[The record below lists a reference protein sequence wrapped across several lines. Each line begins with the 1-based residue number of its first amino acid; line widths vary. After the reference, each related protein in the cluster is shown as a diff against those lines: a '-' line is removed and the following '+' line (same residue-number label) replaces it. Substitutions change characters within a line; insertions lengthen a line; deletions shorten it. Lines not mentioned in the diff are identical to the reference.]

1 MLFSN
6 PRNISEAA
14 AAEPSTELLDPEKTP
29 EVKDMVKELEDDLA
43 DIELEVSDKD
53 KKTDGDVLV
62 TAESVALME
71 SATTYGGAKYLI
83 RFEDLRSVMESEAEM
98 AAEAEAEPGEAPTP
112 EQVEEH
118 MPEPQNVIDDIA
130 EKNGVEPEQV
140 AVVITAESMRMIAR
154 GALLEAKCGQ
164 DAECT
169 RKLKQTKKIVHAMK
183 EAGCKMVGSD
193 KKCKKDDCDGEECKK
208 ED

>member
-14 AAEPSTELLDPEKTP
+14 ATEEVLNPENTP
-29 EVKDMVKELEDDLA
+29 EVKDVVKELEEDLA

-53 KKTDGDVLV
+53 KKADGDLMV
-62 TAESVALME
+62 TKESVALME
-71 SATTYGGAKYLI
+71 SASTYGNAKYLL
-83 RFEDLRSVMESEAEM
+83 RFEDLRAVMESEAEM
-98 AAEAEAEPGEAPTP
+98 AAEAEVEAGEAPTP

-169 RKLKQTKKIVHAMK
+169 KKLKHTAKIVRAMK
-183 EAGCKMVGSD
+183 EAGCNMVGSE
-193 KKCKKDDCDGEECKK
+193 KKFKKIEE
-208 ED
+208 